1 MYIRPSAN
9 WIDVLSK
16 WIDLSHV
23 IKLSL
28 TIRFFLDSI
37 RQTMANITT
46 VFEGTCNLQS
56 LKMLAHRTPSST
68 AKIFRGICAI
78 LPRQLKYLQINI
90 TNVDEMKM
98 IMERLIH
105 LCSVTFEF
113 LWFETISSVEI
124 IDWFKIHVI
133 DFSFRV
139 DNVKVYF
146 WLGKYVNKSSEIK
159 VGAKRM
165 KLTHH

>member
-1 MYIRPSAN
+1 
-9 WIDVLSK
+9 
-16 WIDLSHV
+16 
-23 IKLSL
+23 
-28 TIRFFLDSI
+28 
-37 RQTMANITT
+37 
-46 VFEGTCNLQS
+46 
-56 LKMLAHRTPSST
+56 MLAHRTPSST

-113 LWFETISSVEI
+113 LCFETISCVEI

-133 DFSFRV
+133 DFSFGM